1 MADLRR
7 HGIRAG
13 ALFLLLGAAGCSG
26 LTPKAVGSLV
36 YTTPDNKVVQLDS
49 PSVDG
54 CHQLPPTGARSVANN
69 TLSDVILHTGPGC
82 TNLEG
87 TESYYLATKTSNPG
101 IPDAEPWMSFTVVGG
116 NA

>member
-26 LTPKAVGSLV
+26 LTPQAVGALV
-36 YTTPDNKVVQLDS
+36 YTTPDDKLVQLNN

-54 CHQLPPTGARSVANN
+54 CHQLVPTGAKSIANN
-69 TLSDVILHTGPGC
+69 TLNDVILHTGPGC
-82 TNLEG
+82 KDLEG

-101 IPDAEPWMSFTVVGG
+101 IPDAEPWLSFTVVGG